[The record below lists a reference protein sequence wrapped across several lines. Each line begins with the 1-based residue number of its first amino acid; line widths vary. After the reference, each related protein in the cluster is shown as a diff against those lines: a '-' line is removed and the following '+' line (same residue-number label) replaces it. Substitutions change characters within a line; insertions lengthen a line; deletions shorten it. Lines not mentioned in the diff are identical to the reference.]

1 MIEAKNLSKFY
12 YVKASEDSV
21 EEHHGAVKV
30 GKRLEIRGVKNV
42 SFSLSSSGVV
52 GLIGVNGAGKSTLIK
67 LMTGILT
74 PTSGEI
80 KVFDRDPYKYR
91 IKNNMRLSAVFGQRS
106 GLLWDLP
113 VSDSYELLRRMYRVP
128 LKNYEDYISEISK
141 LFNINKLL
149 SRPVRTLSL
158 GQKMLAELCA
168 AFIHNPE
175 IVFLDEPTI
184 GLDVFNKDLIIE
196 FLTFLKAKRNCI
208 IILTTHDLGSFW
220 ELSDRLLILDEGEI
234 IFNDGTKVFEE
245 NYIKIADKIDFI
257 SAFKKFVKQS
267 I

>member
-1 MIEAKNLSKFY
+1 LSKFY
-12 YVKASEDSV
+12 YVKASEDSI
-21 EEHHGAVKV
+21 EEHPGAIKV
-30 GKRLEIRGVKNV
+30 GKKLEIRAVKNV

-52 GLIGVNGAGKSTLIK
+52 GLVGVNGAGKSTLIK

-80 KVFDRDPYKYR
+80 KIFDRDPYKYR

-128 LKNYEDYISEISK
+128 LKNYEEYISGIS
-141 LFNINKLL
+141 KLL

-158 GQKMLAELCA
+158 AQKMLAELCA
-168 AFIHNPE
+168 AFIHDPE

-184 GLDVFNKDLIIE
+184 
-196 FLTFLKAKRNCI
+196 
-208 IILTTHDLGSFW
+208 
-220 ELSDRLLILDEGEI
+220 
-234 IFNDGTKVFEE
+234 
-245 NYIKIADKIDFI
+245 
-257 SAFKKFVKQS
+257 
-267 I
+267 